1 MIIIS
6 GTILLKPGQRRDF
19 LEASAAAMEA
29 ARRAPGC
36 TAFVVAADPIEPDV
50 ANVYEEWEREED
62 LLKFRG
68 EGPPADMRAMIVA
81 ANVRRHDIAKSGPP

>member
-1 MIIIS
+1 
-6 GTILLKPGQRRDF
+6 
-19 LEASAAAMEA
+19 
-29 ARRAPGC
+29 
-36 TAFVVAADPIEPDV
+36 V